1 MHDLIYLCKNK
12 SKSFPVLSL
21 EGIHRKN
28 FLKFAENY
36 LNRLVPSEV
45 RQTIL
50 DQLNND
56 FDHLYRYLGKAMN
69 SPLTLQNIIFWK
81 ACQFL
86 VNKSSNKII
95 TNTAQLSP
103 LGEIMEALII
113 VKTDITQQRFSNE
126 NFRMEIIEKIIN
138 DFLQYI
144 NANISDK
151 FNNMDK
157 YNHINQKW
165 DSSGNSEIK
174 IEEHIIK
181 VEPGDDHYL
190 ADQLVSHQRTHNGDG
205 LIKCNLRKLIL

>member
-86 VNKSSNKII
+86 GNKSSNKII
-95 TNTAQLSP
+95 TSTAQLSS

-113 VKTDITQQRFSNE
+113 VKIDITQQRFSNE
-126 NFRMEIIEKIIN
+126 NIRMEIIEKIIN
-138 DFLQYI
+138 DFLQY
-144 NANISDK
+144 
-151 FNNMDK
+151 F
-157 YNHINQKW
+157 Y
-165 DSSGNSEIK
+165 
-174 IEEHIIK
+174 
-181 VEPGDDHYL
+181 
-190 ADQLVSHQRTHNGDG
+190 
-205 LIKCNLRKLIL
+205 KLCCETFIRDEYQ